1 MPEPSVVAVLSSGRS
16 GTRWLADGIRELCPG
31 VEVEHQPIGPLYKP
45 RWYFRRYDDPGVVL
59 TVPEVRRHVTRIAQ
73 LERPYVE
80 TGWPLLSALP
90 LLAEVFG
97 DRLRI
102 VHLTRH
108 PVTSALAHLAD
119 RAYAGSERDT
129 DYTRLATLDP
139 LDHNV
144 FQPHYARIW
153 HRMSPY
159 EKCLFWW
166 TEVHS
171 FGLELPGR
179 IGPVPFIRIKAE
191 QVVGRDRGELE
202 RLLRFME
209 LPWDRHWLEYDGG
222 ISDALPHE
230 EPGDVD
236 PLEVHRHPTT
246 IEVARELGYT
256 VTRQS
261 NGEPPA
267 RGVSS

>member
-16 GTRWLADGIRELCPG
+16 GTRWLADGIRELCPD

-45 RWYFRRYDDPGVVL
+45 RWYFRRYDDPAVVL
-59 TVPEVRRHVTRIAQ
+59 TVPEVRRHMTRIAK

-80 TGWPLLSALP
+80 TGWPLLAALP
-90 LLAEVFG
+90 LLAEMFG
-97 DRLRI
+97 ERLRI

-119 RAYAGSERDT
+119 HAYAGSERDT

-139 LDHNV
+139 LDRNV

-153 HRMSPY
+153 HHMSPY

-166 TEVHS
+166 TEVHL

-179 IGPVPFIRIKAE
+179 IGPVPFIRMKAE
-191 QVVGRDRGELE
+191 QVLGGDRGELE
-202 RLLRFME
+202 RMLGFME
-209 LPWDRHWLEYDGG
+209 LPWDGRWLSRVRGG
-222 ISDALPHE
+222 ADAQLRE
-230 EPGDVD
+230 EPGDID

-246 IEVARELGYT
+246 IEVARELGYP
-256 VTRQS
+256 VTRHS
-261 NGEPPA
+261 NGEPHTG
-267 RGVSS
+267 GVSS